1 MTRTGAA
8 SPCVHQAWRSLAAA
22 MEPGSTAGKLIFENL
37 RAAPFASA
45 VTAREAGDHRRPICA
60 SEPEA
65 GVSTYRRHASA
76 HP

>member
-1 MTRTGAA
+1 
-8 SPCVHQAWRSLAAA
+8 